1 MDHSTTP
8 KQKARITAG
17 AVAAMV
23 IVGWIA
29 ILPSLFSPPAEHPP

>member
-29 ILPSLFSPPAEHPP
+29 ILAIAVLAAR